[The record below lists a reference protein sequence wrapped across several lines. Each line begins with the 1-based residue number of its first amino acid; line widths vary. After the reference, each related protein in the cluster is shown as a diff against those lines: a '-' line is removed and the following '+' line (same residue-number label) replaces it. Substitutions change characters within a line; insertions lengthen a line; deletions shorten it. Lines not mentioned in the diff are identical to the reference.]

1 MPELEERVTPVL
13 TVEGLAAGY
22 GRVPVVSHVDVQVGI
37 GEIVCIVGP
46 NGAGKSTLLKALT
59 GNLPVMAGTYVL
71 SGKLVTRLSADAL
84 ARRGVAYIPQVNDT
98 FDTLTVEENLAIGG
112 YLLPRKQLKA
122 RVEQSMETFPQLKE
136 MRTRRGM
143 KLSGGERK
151 MLAMARVLLTTPQL
165 VILDEPT
172 AGLSPQMA
180 NQVLAEYVPKLSSRA
195 AVMLV
200 EQRALE
206 ALEVS
211 AWGYVMVSGHIARSA
226 SAQALR
232 QTDLAELFLG
242 GQPTFDDVTDMNRRP
257 DEGATEETRRPRRQG

>member
-1 MPELEERVTPVL
+1 
-13 TVEGLAAGY
+13 
-22 GRVPVVSHVDVQVGI
+22 VPVVSDIELQVGQ
-37 GEIVCIVGP
+37 GEIVSIVGP

-59 GNLPVMAGTYVL
+59 GNLPLMGGSYALGGETVSRCT
-71 SGKLVTRLSADAL
+71 ADAL

-98 FDTLTVEENLAIGG
+98 FDTLTVEENLQIGG
-112 YLLPRKQLKA
+112 YLLPRKELRHRIEESLEA
-122 RVEQSMETFPQLKE
+122 FPQLKE

-151 MLAMARVLLTTPQL
+151 MLAMARVLLTNPRV

-180 NQVLAEYVPKLSSRA
+180 NQVLSQYVPSMGRSAPVL
-195 AVMLV
+195 LV

-211 AWGYVMVSGHIARSA
+211 AWGYVMVAGRMARSA
-226 SAQALR
+226 AADSLR
-232 QTDLAELFLG
+232 STDLAELFLG
-242 GQPTFDDVTDMNRRP
+242 AAGAEPVTAVNRRP
-257 DEGATEETRRPRRQG
+257 AGATEDPEAEREA

>member
-1 MPELEERVTPVL
+1 MPEEFSSRPPAVLSVTGL
-13 TVEGLAAGY
+13 TAGY
-22 GRVPVVSHVDVQVGI
+22 GRAAVVSSVNLQVGE
-37 GEIVCIVGP
+37 GEIVSVIGP

-59 GNLPVMAGTYVL
+59 GNLSLMSGRYTLAGEIVSDCT
-71 SGKLVTRLSADAL
+71 ADAL

-112 YLLPRKQLKA
+112 YLLPRREL
-122 RVEQSMETFPQLKE
+122 RGRIERSFETFPQLQE

-151 MLAMARVLLTTPQL
+151 MLAMARVLLTNPKL
-165 VILDEPT
+165 MILDEPT

-180 NQVLAEYVPKLSSRA
+180 NRVLGDYVPRISKNA
-195 AVMLV
+195 AVLLV

-211 AWGYVMVSGHIARSA
+211 AWGYVMVAGVIARSDTA
-226 SAQALR
+226 AALR
-232 QTDLAELFLG
+232 NTDLAELFLG
-242 GQPTFDDVTDMNRRP
+242 GDAAPYPPAEANRRLS
-257 DEGATEETRRPRRQG
+257 ERATDHTEAETQA